1 MERGWK
7 SGRIENIL
15 VSLICVW
22 MRGWKNEEVKKKI
35 CLVKNNVYI
44 NLPSCLY

>member
-7 SGRIENIL
+7 SGRIKKIL

-22 MRGWKNEEVKKKI
+22 LRGGKSGGMENFFAWLKI
-35 CLVKNNVYI
+35 KSV
-44 NLPSCLY
+44 